1 MGGKNKKAAMRIVGE
16 DTELRPCVATI
27 GSFDG
32 VHQGHRFVVE
42 QMASQARKKGLDAVV
57 VTFGGHPLQVLRP
70 DLKPQMLTLAEEKV
84 ELLLQTDIDK
94 VALIDFTQELAQMS
108 ANDFMRIVLKEQLRV
123 EVLMIGYDNH
133 IGHDHKGFDDCCRYG
148 EALGI
153 EVIGCEEFPSVPK
166 VSSTE
171 VRRALLGGDVETAN
185 DLLGY
190 PYFLQGKVVEGFQNG
205 RKLGFPTA
213 NLQVDDCKL
222 IPENGVYLVRCK
234 MENGKC
240 NLSTV
245 NCQLSTQFGML
256 NIGTRPTLHN
266 GRQRSVEVHIF
277 DFDGDLYGA
286 DMRLEFLHHLR
297 KEKEFES
304 LEALQ
309 QQLAEDEK
317 ACRELAGKESFHF

>member
-1 MGGKNKKAAMRIVGE
+1 MRIVGE

-133 IGHDHKGFDDCCRYG
+133 IGHDHKGFDDCCRAVG
-148 EALGI
+148 
-153 EVIGCEEFPSVPK
+153 
-166 VSSTE
+166 
-171 VRRALLGGDVETAN
+171 
-185 DLLGY
+185 
-190 PYFLQGKVVEGFQNG
+190 
-205 RKLGFPTA
+205 
-213 NLQVDDCKL
+213 
-222 IPENGVYLVRCK
+222 
-234 MENGKC
+234 
-240 NLSTV
+240 
-245 NCQLSTQFGML
+245 
-256 NIGTRPTLHN
+256 
-266 GRQRSVEVHIF
+266 
-277 DFDGDLYGA
+277 
-286 DMRLEFLHHLR
+286 
-297 KEKEFES
+297 
-304 LEALQ
+304 
-309 QQLAEDEK
+309 LAEGERSGV
-317 ACRELAGKESFHF
+317 ARR